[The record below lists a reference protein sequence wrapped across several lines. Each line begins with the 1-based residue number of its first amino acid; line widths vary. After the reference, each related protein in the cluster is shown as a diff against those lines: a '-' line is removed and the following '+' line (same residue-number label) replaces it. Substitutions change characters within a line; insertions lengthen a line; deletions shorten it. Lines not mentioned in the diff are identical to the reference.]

1 MIKPNSQVFYR
12 NHRFTVIC
20 LISRGAY
27 VTALLNGYKG
37 EVPLEQ
43 LKEVEK

>member
-20 LISRGAY
+20 LINRGAY
-27 VTALLNGYKG
+27 ITALLKGHQG

-43 LKEVEK
+43 LEEVSQ

>member
-1 MIKPNSQVFYR
+1 MIQPDTQVFYK

-20 LISRGAY
+20 LINRGSY
-27 VTALLNGYKG
+27 VTALLKGYRG

-43 LKEVEK
+43 LREVSQ